1 VIGTISA
8 SSLALRRQGRQF
20 ESAWGHRINRC
31 TLWMLPTEGSAVC
44 PHNEHSFQER
54 IPGPGERIVP
64 KLEIDET
71 IPPRPEEEIADVLR
85 ATPDVADHSQ
95 QLE

>member
-1 VIGTISA
+1 
-8 SSLALRRQGRQF
+8 
-20 ESAWGHRINRC
+20 
-31 TLWMLPTEGSAVC
+31 MC